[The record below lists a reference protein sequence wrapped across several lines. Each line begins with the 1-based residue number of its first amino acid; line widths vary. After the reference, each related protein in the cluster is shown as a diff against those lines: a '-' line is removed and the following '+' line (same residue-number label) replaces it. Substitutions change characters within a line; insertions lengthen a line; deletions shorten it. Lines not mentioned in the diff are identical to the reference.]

1 MHKRKNHL
9 GFTLVEIMIVV
20 VIIALLAAIAIPGM
34 LRSRQQ
40 AQEATAKANLKL
52 IASALENYA
61 AINSVYPTLTT
72 ELMGVTPPYLSSDYF
87 TGVHGGYT
95 YAHSLSNYSYLITA
109 YPTATTPGVIS
120 FTVATGGIITQY

>member
-1 MHKRKNHL
+1 MKKIRN

-20 VIIALLAAIAIPGM
+20 VIIALLAAIAIPNM

-40 AQEATAKANLKL
+40 AQEATAQANLKL

-61 AINSVYPTLTT
+61 AINSVYPTVTT
-72 ELMGVTPPYLSSDYF
+72 ALMGVTPPYLSSDYF

-95 YAHSLSNYSYLITA
+95 YAHALSDYSYMIMA
-109 YPTATTPGVIS
+109 YPSATTPGTHS
-120 FTVATGGIITQY
+120 FTIVTGGIITMY